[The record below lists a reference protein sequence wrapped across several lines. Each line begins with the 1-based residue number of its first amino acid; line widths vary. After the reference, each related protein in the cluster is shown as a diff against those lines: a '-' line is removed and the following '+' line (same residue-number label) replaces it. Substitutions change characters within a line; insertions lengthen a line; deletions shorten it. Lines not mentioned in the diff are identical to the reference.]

1 MSFLQTCGDS
11 AMMMRIDDPF
21 DTVESAH
28 SFLMLLRES
37 VSEAK
42 QELHV
47 DVQRAS
53 RSEISR
59 RLDALRVA
67 AYKMDKLEFHLARS
81 SRILN
86 DLRSLRRLLFE
97 ERQQRTRAEEA
108 EALSVQAS
116 SDDRSGHR
124 S

>member
-1 MSFLQTCGDS
+1 
-11 AMMMRIDDPF
+11 MMMRIDDPF